1 MGLCVGGV
9 TRVLCGWVLG
19 FCVGGITRVLRGWGY
34 GVLCGWSYKGVAW
47 VGFGG
52 VIWKFFGSF
61 GVLWVVHEVLKGFFG
76 WMILGFVGVW
86 RFVR

>member
-19 FCVGGITRVLRGWGY
+19 FCVGGITRVLRGW
-34 GVLCGWSYKGVAW
+34 
-47 VGFGG
+47 GFGG

-86 RFVR
+86 GFVR